1 MNSTLTVSEMR
12 WLNACSVSCREICF
26 LLQGQE
32 GSYVRLRA
40 PLLAPSGTDRRIRYM
55 ISKGGSEA
63 LLQTLVETAR
73 TASPDYVILLPLF
86 RLLAK
91 VGLRGTHTPDPR
103 MAGRVSGGVIMGM
116 IWEAFMGEQLNDD
129 GRTRP
134 EGEHIPGTWGLRT
147 GPRAGMD
154 YLGHETYGGQ
164 RGYIPRRFSIALL
177 KIFVYL
183 FLAALGLCAV
193 QVFSSSCSKRGL
205 FC

>member
-1 MNSTLTVSEMR
+1 MKLFCRPWWKQPGRLLRTMSS
-12 WLNACSVSCREICF
+12 SCRSSGCW
-26 LLQGQE
+26 
-32 GSYVRLRA
+32 
-40 PLLAPSGTDRRIRYM
+40 PKLA
-55 ISKGGSEA
+55 SEVP
-63 LLQTLVETAR
+63 T
-73 TASPDYVILLPLF
+73 P
-86 RLLAK
+86 
-91 VGLRGTHTPDPR
+91 PDPR